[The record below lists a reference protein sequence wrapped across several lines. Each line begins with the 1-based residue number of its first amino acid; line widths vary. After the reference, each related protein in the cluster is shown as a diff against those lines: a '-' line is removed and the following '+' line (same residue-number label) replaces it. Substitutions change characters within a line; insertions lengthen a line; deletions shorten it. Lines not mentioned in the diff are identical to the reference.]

1 MHKILAD
8 EIPHCTICDI
18 QTEKPEIENFD
29 SIILGAGVRDGKY
42 ISPFAILSKITKNC
56 WERKW
61 ATLFAMKTKG
71 NRRNNS
77 AEYPR

>member
-29 SIILGAGVRDGKY
+29 SIILGAGVRDGKIY
-42 ISPFAILSKITKNC
+42 KPIRDFIKKSPRIVGKENGL
-56 WERKW
+56 
-61 ATLFAMKTKG
+61 L
-71 NRRNNS
+71 
-77 AEYPR
+77 YLQ